1 MATRAACV
9 LARSCLSCSPPL
21 LLVSFPTDSIVAL
34 STPPGRSGIGV
45 IRISGPA
52 SLTILRRL
60 VKEDSFDPQPNLLTL
75 RTLYDPF
82 SSETLDQALLCYF
95 QAPHS
100 FTGDDVV
107 EFHCHG
113 SPILLRMIIDI
124 ALRLDARLADPGE
137 FSLRAVTNGR
147 MHLTEAEAI
156 RDLINA
162 QTDAAARQATRQ
174 LKGEIS
180 HRLQPVKD
188 ELLKI
193 VVRLES
199 SLEFV
204 EDDLPQVEQQE
215 IERQLSRLKTELNS
229 LADTFARGRLLHDGL
244 KVAFVGR
251 PNVGKS
257 SLFNMLLGHG
267 RAIVT
272 SVPGTTRDTIA
283 EPIGIEGIPISLI
296 DTAGIRDTV
305 DEIESIGVDRTRR
318 AAADADLL
326 IVVIDGSEPLTQED
340 KAVLN
345 DVADKPHVLAINKSD
360 LGSHSSNNLR
370 DELLRVVDD
379 NRVTAL
385 TVSAVTEAGLSDLR
399 AAILK
404 PFANGS
410 GASEGLLITNAR
422 HHDLLLRGVSA
433 IESSEQLVSQRAS
446 EELTLVG
453 LHNALRY
460 LGEIT
465 GETTTDDIL
474 GRIFA
479 TFCIGK

>member
-1 MATRAACV
+1 VA
-9 LARSCLSCSPPL
+9 
-21 LLVSFPTDSIVAL
+21 FPGDSIVAL

-52 SLTILRRL
+52 SLEILRKL
-60 VKEDSFDPQPNLLTL
+60 IGEESFDPQPNLLTL
-75 RTLYDPF
+75 RTLLDPV
-82 SSETLDQALLCYF
+82 SGETLDQALVCFF

-100 FTGDDVV
+100 FTGEDVV

-113 SPILLRMIIDI
+113 SPVLLRMIIHI
-124 ALRLDARLADPGE
+124 TLSLDARLADPGE

-156 RDLINA
+156 RDLIDA

-180 HRLQPVKD
+180 HRLQPAKD
-188 ELLKI
+188 DLLKI
-193 VVRLES
+193 IVRLES

-204 EDDLPQVEQQE
+204 EDDLPQVEQEE
-215 IERQLSRLKTELNS
+215 IQRQLCDLIANLNS
-229 LADTFARGRLLHDGL
+229 LAETFARGRLLHDGL
-244 KVAFVGR
+244 KVALVGR

-272 SVPGTTRDTIA
+272 ALPGTTRDTIA
-283 EPIGIEGIPISLI
+283 EPIGIDGVPISLI
-296 DTAGIRDTV
+296 DTAGIRHTA
-305 DEIESIGVDRTRR
+305 DEIELIGVDRTRR

-326 IVVIDGSEPLTQED
+326 IVVIDGSEPLTEED
-340 KAVLN
+340 HAVLR
-345 DVADKPHVLAINKSD
+345 DVADKPYILAINKSD
-360 LGSHSSNNLR
+360 LSTYSATASLSG
-370 DELLRVVDD
+370 DD
-379 NRVTAL
+379 QNRVMAL
-385 TVSAVTEAGLSDLR
+385 SVSALSEAGLADLR

-410 GASEGLLITNAR
+410 GANEGLLITNAR
-422 HHDLLLRGVSA
+422 HHDLLLRCVAA
-433 IESSEQLVSQRAS
+433 IESSQKLVSKRAS
-446 EELTLVG
+446 EELILVG

-465 GETTTDDIL
+465 GETTADEIL
-474 GRIFA
+474 GKIFA